1 LVLLALVLILSVT
14 ARMVAW
20 TLNRKT
26 R

>member
-1 LVLLALVLILSVT
+1 VLLALVLILSVC
-14 ARMVAW
+14 ARTVAW

>member
-1 LVLLALVLILSVT
+1 VLLALVLTLSVC
-14 ARMVAW
+14 ARTVAW